1 MASASMG
8 IGISGAVVILIS
20 IYDVALGGLLSYFL
34 GARLLDVL
42 PFLLGWVAV
51 LASIAALAG
60 ASLATTNPR
69 VGAIIM
75 LASAII
81 SAPAIPIALDITG
94 ALALSL
100 IVCFG
105 NLLLI
110 IAAALAFLA
119 YRRQQSQPEPAA

>member
-1 MASASMG
+1 MAAASMG
-8 IGISGAVVILIS
+8 IGISGSVAILIT
-20 IYDVALGGLLSYFL
+20 IFDVWLGGLLGYFI
-34 GARLLDVL
+34 GARLDVW

-51 LASIAALAG
+51 LASIAALVG
-60 ASLATTNPR
+60 ASLAATNPK

-94 ALALSL
+94 VPALSL
-100 IVCFG
+100 VVCFG

-110 IAAALAFLA
+110 IAAALAFVA
-119 YRRQQSQPEPAA
+119 YKRQQSQPESAA